1 MLEELF
7 ARYLPFPIHV
17 LELMGILVLL
27 IGAVRAFFLYIKT
40 IFVNQNYQIK
50 YQFSESMAMA
60 LEFKL
65 AAEIL
70 KTVLIRSIQE
80 IALLAAIVLLR
91 ILIIFIIYWEIKQDK
106 MDNPHHTESTNNKK

>member
-1 MLEELF
+1 MLEEMF
-7 ARYLPFPIHV
+7 TRYLPFPIHV
-17 LELMGILVLL
+17 LELMGIIVIL
-27 IGAVRAFFLYIKT
+27 IGAVRAFFLYFKT
-40 IFVNQNYQIK
+40 IFVQSDYQVK

-80 IALLAAIVLLR
+80 IALLGAIVLLR
-91 ILIIFIIYWEIKQDK
+91 ILIIFVIYWEIKQDK
-106 MDNPHHTESTNNKK
+106 IDNESKSHTKTK